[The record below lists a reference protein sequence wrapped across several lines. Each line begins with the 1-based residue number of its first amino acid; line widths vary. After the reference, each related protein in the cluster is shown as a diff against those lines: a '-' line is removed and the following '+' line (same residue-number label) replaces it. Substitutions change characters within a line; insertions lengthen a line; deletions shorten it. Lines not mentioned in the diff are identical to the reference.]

1 MRFKTIYDMVEIFYM
16 AGKDKDKERERER
29 SPCGVAEKNATDTL

>member
-1 MRFKTIYDMVEIFYM
+1 MRFKTIYDIAEM
-16 AGKDKDKERERER
+16 AGKESERERER